1 MRERPI
7 WRLPVRNLDH
17 FFDKIDVRGILVGS
31 HVPILLDFVLRTARR
46 AATIIPSAELIDSAL
61 ALHIL
66 EWHCANPIGPV
77 DTAVTKMDKNEN
89 EILKLDQND
98 REIKSIAVKW
108 GFSEIGSLCPRI
120 PE

>member
-1 MRERPI
+1 MRP
-7 WRLPVRNLDH
+7 
-17 FFDKIDVRGILVGS
+17 
-31 HVPILLDFVLRTARR
+31 ARR
-46 AATIIPSAELIDSAL
+46 AATVIPSAELVNSAL
-61 ALHIL
+61 VLHIL
-66 EWHCANPIGPV
+66 GWHCATPIGPV

-120 PE
+120 PESITKLGALFRRPDGGSTCWSPGMAL